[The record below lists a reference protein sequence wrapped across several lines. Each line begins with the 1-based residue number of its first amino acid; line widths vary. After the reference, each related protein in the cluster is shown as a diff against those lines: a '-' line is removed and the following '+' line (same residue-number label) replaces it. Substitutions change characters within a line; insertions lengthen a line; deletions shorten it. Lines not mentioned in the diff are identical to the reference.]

1 MTEKRIE
8 TGSTPE
14 IIVEQVDGNLD
25 VKGWDQA
32 EVELRASP
40 DSLNYQEADGRLSL
54 RCTGSLEMRVPFG
67 ADMHIQLVHGQ
78 ARLRRLEEPLQIG
91 QVYGSLA
98 LREVASAVIE
108 SVYGEMSAREING
121 ALTAGHVRGNA
132 YLRSVQGDATLERVD
147 GNVEARG
154 ISGEF
159 RSKAEGNL
167 RLSLEQMTGETYEI
181 RAAGNLYLELPVDA
195 SARLSL
201 TSEGQIKVKF
211 PGQEKSVYNES
222 TELLLGEGQSSL
234 SAHAGGH
241 IYLSSQQ
248 PEWTAQAEWD
258 ADTEADFTRLS
269 EDISRQVEV
278 QVAAQMEAMTR
289 QLNEQMER
297 LTADLGRAGMPDAQ
311 VERIVEQARRSNERA
326 QERAQEKMRKAQE
339 KIERTQEK
347 MQRKV
352 EYRQQRESMRGRPPM
367 PPMPPRP
374 PSPPGASG
382 SRRGWGFEGFGSS
395 QAQSATAPVGD
406 PVSEEERLMI
416 LRMLEQKKISIAEA
430 EQLLS
435 ALESR
440 EGSA

>member
-14 IIVEQVDGNLD
+14 IIIEQVDGNLD
-25 VKGWDQA
+25 VKGWEQA

-40 DSLNYQEADGRLSL
+40 DTLDYQEADGRLSL

-67 ADMHIQLVHGQ
+67 ADVQVQVVHGQ

-91 QVYGSLA
+91 LVHGSLA
-98 LREVASAVIE
+98 LREVARADIE
-108 SVYGEMSAREING
+108 SVYGEISAREING
-121 ALTAGHVRGNA
+121 AITAGRVRGNA
-132 YLRSVQGDATLERVD
+132 YLRSVQGDATLEQVD
-147 GNVEARG
+147 GNVEVRG
-154 ISGEF
+154 VSGEF

-167 RLSLEQMTGETYEI
+167 RLSLEQMTGETYEL
-181 RAAGNLYLELPVDA
+181 RAAGHLHLELPVDA

-201 TSEGQIKVKF
+201 TCEGQIKVKF
-211 PGQEKSVYNES
+211 PGQAKSVYNES
-222 TELLLGEGQSSL
+222 SELLLGGGRASLTAHSS
-234 SAHAGGH
+234 GH

-248 PEWTAQAEWD
+248 PEWAAQGEWD

-339 KIERTQEK
+339 KIERAQEK
-347 MQRKV
+347 IQRKV

-374 PSPPGASG
+374 PSPPGATG
-382 SRRGWGFEGFGSS
+382 PRRGWGFEGFGSS
-395 QAQSATAPVGD
+395 QAQSATAPAGD

-430 EQLLS
+430 EQLLA

>member
-1 MTEKRIE
+1 MTEKRID

-14 IIVEQVDGNLD
+14 IIVERVDGNLD
-25 VKGWDQA
+25 VKGWEQA

-40 DSLNYQEADGRLSL
+40 ETLDYQEADGRLSL
-54 RCTGSLEMRVPFG
+54 SCTGSLEMRVPFG
-67 ADMHIQLVHGQ
+67 ADMQIKVVHGQ

-91 QVYGSLA
+91 QVFGSLS
-98 LREVASAVIE
+98 LREVAGADIE
-108 SVYGEMSAREING
+108 SVYGEISAREING
-121 ALTAGHVRGNA
+121 AINAGRVRGNA
-132 YLRSVQGDATLERVD
+132 SLRGVQGGATLEKVD
-147 GNVEARG
+147 GNLEVRG
-154 ISGEF
+154 LTGDFHST
-159 RSKAEGNL
+159 AEGNL
-167 RLSLEQMTGETYEI
+167 RLSLDQMTGETYEI
-181 RAAGNLYLELPVDA
+181 RAAGHLYLELPVDA

-201 TSEGQIKVKF
+201 ACEGQIKVKF
-211 PGQEKSVYNES
+211 PGQSKTNYSEPV
-222 TELLLGEGQSSL
+222 ELLLGEGRAAL
-234 SAHAGGH
+234 TAHAGGH

-248 PEWTAQAEWD
+248 PEWETQGEWD
-258 ADTEADFTRLS
+258 GDIEADYTRLS

-339 KIERTQEK
+339 KIERAQEK
-347 MQRKV
+347 IQRKV
-352 EYRQQRESMRGRPPM
+352 EYRQQRASMRGRPPM
-367 PPMPPRP
+367 PP
-374 PSPPGASG
+374 SPPGATG
-382 SRRGWGFEGFGSS
+382 SRRGWGFEGFGGS

-430 EQLLS
+430 EQLLA